1 MHACP
6 PARPLHFFISNVF
19 IHYKSFVILLN
30 FCVSYFLYVVYS
42 FLLRRRVS
50 VGSVVCCVEL
60 SDVSLSVCSI
70 VDYRF
75 IGQWYRIKAD
85 GWIA

>member
-19 IHYKSFVILLN
+19 IHYKSFDIILLN

-75 IGQWYRIKAD
+75 IGQ
-85 GWIA
+85 